1 MQHHNNYVHS
11 RSERTIIASR
21 SNPIVKAIRGLSSHK
36 EREHSG
42 LFFVDGLH
50 LVAAATQQQ
59 AEIET
64 CVVAPELLTSA
75 FGRELARALAERGAR
90 MVDVTADVFHSLAAK
105 EHAQGIGVVARQRW
119 QDLRQIH
126 PETGRCWVALD
137 TVRYPGNLGTI
148 LRTCDAVGGA
158 GVILLGDSTDPYD
171 PSAVR
176 ASLGAIFSQRLAR
189 ASFAEFAAWRQ
200 HLHLAVVGTS
210 PAATLDYQAIAY
222 QPPLILLMGSEARGL
237 SREQQALCDF
247 VVNIPMVGSSDS
259 LNLAV
264 ATGIMLYE
272 IFNQQRVARGK
283 TG

>member
-1 MQHHNNYVHS
+1 TAVSFVGRGRLRAVCGLCALWARSRGRQGGGDQTRGSVIMQQHNNYVHS

-105 EHAQGIGVVARQRW
+105 EHAQGIGVV
-119 QDLRQIH
+119 
-126 PETGRCWVALD
+126 
-137 TVRYPGNLGTI
+137 
-148 LRTCDAVGGA
+148 
-158 GVILLGDSTDPYD
+158 
-171 PSAVR
+171 
-176 ASLGAIFSQRLAR
+176 
-189 ASFAEFAAWRQ
+189 
-200 HLHLAVVGTS
+200 
-210 PAATLDYQAIAY
+210 
-222 QPPLILLMGSEARGL
+222 
-237 SREQQALCDF
+237 
-247 VVNIPMVGSSDS
+247 
-259 LNLAV
+259 
-264 ATGIMLYE
+264 
-272 IFNQQRVARGK
+272 
-283 TG
+283 